1 MPRDL
6 LSSLTPAAPAAP
18 SATPA
23 VAAAQP
29 AATTAASTQ
38 AQGRDALAGALPAW
52 DLLPGSP
59 FVRRIK

>member
-6 LSSLTPAAPAAP
+6 LSTVTPDVPNASSAPRAAP
-18 SATPA
+18 SAHPAPTP
-23 VAAAQP
+23 QP
-29 AATTAASTQ
+29 VEPQTD
-38 AQGRDALAGALPAW
+38 RDALAGALPDW